1 MNFRVLSKLLGILS
15 LLIGCFM
22 LFSLIWA
29 DPSIG
34 KHTDPLQVLSTNR
47 PETNGVWGLIYSA
60 IICWTLGGLMFW
72 YGRGGE
78 SKIYRKEAMAV
89 VGLSWVLATLL
100 GALPYIFS
108 GTSRGPSIRTFEN
121 SPTVLVASSRW
132 KFWSSWEES
141 DPVTEDEL
149 KVIGAVSDASARGIS
164 RRTLVLQTGLAEAP
178 EIFSK
183 LKETYPWSKWLAAPG
198 EDRDAPADRA
208 SNYRLNWVR
217 MGLVDSMFEAQSG
230 FSTTGATVLCDLE
243 DPHLV
248 PHCILF
254 WRASTHFLG
263 GLGIIVLFVV
273 LLGQGSAGKA
283 LMRAEMPGPTQES
296 SNARMQHTAWLF
308 AAMYVGLNVV
318 LALILKLLGMSLFDA
333 ICHSF
338 ATMATGGFSTYNAS
352 LGHFIAEG
360 VNGQAIEYVVILFM
374 ILAGANFTLLFLVLV
389 GNPLRLF
396 KDIEFRT
403 YGLIIMVATAA
414 IMFFGMRAG
423 DGDFATWES
432 SFRNG
437 LFQVVSILTTTGYG
451 TADFDQWNSFGRA
464 LLLMLMFV
472 GGCAGSTGGGMKV
485 IRHILFVKILRMEVE
500 GSFKPKEVRL
510 LKLGGKATDDQT
522 LRHSIL
528 VYFCLIGM
536 LFVFGFLFVM
546 TFEPDVTWGVDP
558 SNKLIDSASAVT
570 STLNNIGPGLGVVGA
585 TQNYSNF
592 SFVTKSLFIW
602 LMMLGRLEIFP
613 ILVLFAPRFWRDH

>member
-1 MNFRVLSKLLGILS
+1 
-15 LLIGCFM
+15 
-22 LFSLIWA
+22 
-29 DPSIG
+29 
-34 KHTDPLQVLSTNR
+34 
-47 PETNGVWGLIYSA
+47 
-60 IICWTLGGLMFW
+60 
-72 YGRGGE
+72 
-78 SKIYRKEAMAV
+78 
-89 VGLSWVLATLL
+89 
-100 GALPYIFS
+100 
-108 GTSRGPSIRTFEN
+108 
-121 SPTVLVASSRW
+121 
-132 KFWSSWEES
+132 
-141 DPVTEDEL
+141 
-149 KVIGAVSDASARGIS
+149 
-164 RRTLVLQTGLAEAP
+164 
-178 EIFSK
+178 
-183 LKETYPWSKWLAAPG
+183 
-198 EDRDAPADRA
+198 
-208 SNYRLNWVR
+208 
-217 MGLVDSMFEAQSG
+217 
-230 FSTTGATVLCDLE
+230 
-243 DPHLV
+243 
-248 PHCILF
+248 
-254 WRASTHFLG
+254 
-263 GLGIIVLFVV
+263 
-273 LLGQGSAGKA
+273 
-283 LMRAEMPGPTQES
+283 
-296 SNARMQHTAWLF
+296 
-308 AAMYVGLNVV
+308 
-318 LALILKLLGMSLFDA
+318 
-333 ICHSF
+333 
-338 ATMATGGFSTYNAS
+338 
-352 LGHFIAEG
+352 
-360 VNGQAIEYVVILFM
+360 
-374 ILAGANFTLLFLVLV
+374 
-389 GNPLRLF
+389 
-396 KDIEFRT
+396 
-403 YGLIIMVATAA
+403 MVATAA